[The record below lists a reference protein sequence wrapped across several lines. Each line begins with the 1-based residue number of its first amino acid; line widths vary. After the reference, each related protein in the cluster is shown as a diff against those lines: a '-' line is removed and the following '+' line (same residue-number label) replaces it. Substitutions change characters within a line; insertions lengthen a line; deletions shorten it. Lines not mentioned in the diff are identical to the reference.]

1 MLSKVVYSAVDEENK
16 ENYIEEKWNDQIKV
30 KMVRCIQH
38 LCALFN
44 MTILWLLWEHKYNM
58 SYKVNKMAKSELKNF
73 KCVVEIF
80 GLSIDFRSN
89 RQTEDLQ
96 QHT

>member
-1 MLSKVVYSAVDEENK
+1 MDEENE
-16 ENYIEEKWNDQIKV
+16 ENYIEEKWNDRIKV
-30 KMVRCIQH
+30 KMVRCIQN

-58 SYKVNKMAKSELKNF
+58 IYKVNKVAKFELENF

-80 GLSIDFRSN
+80 GLSIDFRSMLLD
-89 RQTEDLQ
+89 QKCFQ
-96 QHT
+96 YC

>member
-1 MLSKVVYSAVDEENK
+1 MDEENK

-30 KMVRCIQH
+30 KMVRCIQN

-58 SYKVNKMAKSELKNF
+58 SYKVNKVAKFELENF

-80 GLSIDFRSN
+80 GLSIDLRFMLLD
-89 RQTEDLQ
+89 QKCFQ
-96 QHT
+96 YC